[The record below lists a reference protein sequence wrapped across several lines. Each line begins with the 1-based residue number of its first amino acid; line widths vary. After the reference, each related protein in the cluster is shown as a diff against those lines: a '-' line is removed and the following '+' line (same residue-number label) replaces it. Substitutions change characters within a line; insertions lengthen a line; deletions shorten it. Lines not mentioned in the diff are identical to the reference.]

1 LKIALLFVATI
12 GKHYILIENAKSN
25 IINVIMLNTT
35 LPNSLMGRLI
45 KTLVMASGILKG
57 AMTISLIATPTLA
70 MFPSIT
76 SKTDAIAGRN

>member
-1 LKIALLFVATI
+1 
-12 GKHYILIENAKSN
+12 
-25 IINVIMLNTT
+25 
-35 LPNSLMGRLI
+35 MGRLI

-76 SKTDAIAGRN
+76 SKTEAIAGRN